1 MQQSKYLVTVIIGTR
16 PEAIKLSPLIK
27 KFRTNNSFKVRV
39 VLTGQHKELVKQ
51 VLDIFNIK
59 PDLNLNLMN
68 SKQSLHYITIKT
80 IQGIENELKNYR
92 PNLVI
97 VQGDTTTAFAGA
109 LTSFYEKIPVGHI
122 EAGLRTDNIYDPFPE
137 EVNRRIISQFATL
150 HFAPTKISENNLI
163 NSGIKKEVFL
173 TGNTVIDALLMVS
186 KNIHKLKSLEDNN
199 NFRYILLTVHRRE
212 NRGEKLKNIA
222 KGILSIL
229 EKFKDVKFL
238 IPMHPNPEVKKP
250 IIEYLGNESKVIL
263 CESLDYLDIV
273 SAMKNCYFIMTDSG
287 GIQEEAPSLGK
298 PVLILRDTTERPEGI
313 DSGTAKLIGTSSKNI
328 FLEAEKL
335 LSDKKI
341 YDAMSKAINPFGD
354 GKASERIVKACLN
367 KLKNESNNY

>member
-1 MQQSKYLVTVIIGTR
+1 MQISNYFVTVIIGTR
-16 PEAIKLSPLIK
+16 PEAIKLAPLIR
-27 KFRTNNSFKVRV
+27 KFNSNNAFKVRV

-59 PDLNLNLMN
+59 ADHNLNLMN
-68 SKQSLHYITIKT
+68 SRQSLSHITIKT
-80 IQGIENELKNYR
+80 IQGIEKELKNYR

-109 LTSFYEKIPVGHI
+109 LTSFYEKIPVAHV

-150 HFAPTKISENNLI
+150 HFAPTKTSENNLI

-199 NFRYILLTVHRRE
+199 NFRYILLTAHRRE
-212 NRGEKLKNIA
+212 NRGEKLKNIT

-229 EKFKDVKFL
+229 EKFNDVKFI

-273 SAMKNCYFIMTDSG
+273 SAMKHCYFIMTDSG

-298 PVLILRDTTERPEGI
+298 PVLILRETTERPEGI

-341 YDAMSKAINPFGD
+341 YDEMSKAINPFGD

>member
-1 MQQSKYLVTVIIGTR
+1 MQPSKYLVTVIIGTR

-59 PDLNLNLMN
+59 ADLNLNLMT
-68 SKQSLHYITIKT
+68 SKQSLNYITIKT
-80 IQGIENELKNYR
+80 IQGIEKELKNYR

-109 LTSFYEKIPVGHI
+109 LSSFYEKIPVGHI

-150 HFAPTKISENNLI
+150 HFAPTKKSENNLI

-186 KNIHKLKSLEDNN
+186 KNIHKLKSLEDNK

-238 IPMHPNPEVKKP
+238 IPMHPNPEVKNR
-250 IIEYLGNESKVIL
+250 IIEYLGTESKVIL

-273 SAMKNCYFIMTDSG
+273 SAMKHCYFIMTDSG

-328 FLEAEKL
+328 LLEAEKL

-341 YDAMSKAINPFGD
+341 YDEMSKAINPFGD

>member
-1 MQQSKYLVTVIIGTR
+1 MQPSKYLVTVIIGTR

-59 PDLNLNLMN
+59 ADLNLNLMT
-68 SKQSLHYITIKT
+68 SKQSLNYITIKT
-80 IQGIENELKNYR
+80 IQGIEKELKNYR

-97 VQGDTTTAFAGA
+97 VQGDTSTAFAGA
-109 LTSFYEKIPVGHI
+109 LSSFYEKIPVGHI

-137 EVNRRIISQFATL
+137 EVNRRIISQFASL
-150 HFAPTKISENNLI
+150 HFAPTKKSENNLI
-163 NSGIKKEVFL
+163 NSGIKKDVFL

-186 KNIHKLKSLEDNN
+186 KNIHKLKLLEDNK

-238 IPMHPNPEVKKP
+238 IPMHPNPEVKNH
-250 IIEYLGNESKVIL
+250 IIEYLGTESKVIL

-273 SAMKNCYFIMTDSG
+273 SAMKHCYFIMTDSG

-328 FLEAEKL
+328 LLEAEKL

-341 YDAMSKAINPFGD
+341 YDEMSKAINPFGD